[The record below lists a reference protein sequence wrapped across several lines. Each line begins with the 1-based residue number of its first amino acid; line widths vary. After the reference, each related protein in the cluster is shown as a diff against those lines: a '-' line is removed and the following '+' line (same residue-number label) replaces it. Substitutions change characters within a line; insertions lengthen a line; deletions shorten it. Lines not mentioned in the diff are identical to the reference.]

1 MKLAHIILLSSAGAA
16 TVLGAGAVAEKSA
29 VSLGPHFS
37 QAASELLE
45 EHLEEHLGSNA
56 MLHLR
61 VCRDGNYLSGSCYDI
76 VMDTLLAGEDRV
88 RNVTLEC
95 EIKCRRFPGCHCFDT
110 CKRAQLNERYDGEI
124 EHSLHL
130 LRKMLGIRKMTML
143 ERWGLGFLHFPF
155 KLLTAGG
162 GVLGGALLSAIMSG
176 GLYHMR
182 QKVSAPGGAAP
193 AAPQPMKAVLL
204 VGCLFFAFLG
214 SIFLGS
220 ASQKLFAYVNSDGEL

>member
-1 MKLAHIILLSSAGAA
+1 MKLVHIILLSSAGAA
-16 TVLGAGAVAEKSA
+16 TTARGAGAFAESV
-29 VSLGPHFS
+29 VSLGPHF
-37 QAASELLE
+37 AEAVDEALE
-45 EHLEEHLGSNA
+45 TGHYGSN
-56 MLHLR
+56 MQRLIM
-61 VCRDGNYLSGSCYDI
+61 CRDGHHTSKTCYDF
-76 VMDTLLAGEDRV
+76 VMSMLINGTNAV
-88 RNVTLEC
+88 RYVTREC
-95 EIKCRRFPGCHCFDT
+95 GTICREFPDYHCLDN
-110 CKRAQLNERYDGEI
+110 CKRVQLGETYDGEFAYAM
-124 EHSLHL
+124 HL
-130 LRKMLGIRKMTML
+130 LRKMLGMRKMTML
-143 ERWGLGFLHFPF
+143 ERWGHGFLHFPF

-193 AAPQPMKAVLL
+193 AAPQPMNAVLL